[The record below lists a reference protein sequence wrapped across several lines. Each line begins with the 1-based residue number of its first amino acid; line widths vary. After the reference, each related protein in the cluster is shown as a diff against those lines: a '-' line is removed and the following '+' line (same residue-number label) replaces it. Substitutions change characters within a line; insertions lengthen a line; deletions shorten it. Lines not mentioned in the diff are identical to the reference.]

1 MPTMMGL
8 PNEILISIID
18 ATGPEDV
25 VSFSTCC
32 KLMYDLARDRL
43 EEHKEKKRL
52 LSKIFVNGDFLPFL
66 LPFRDTNGN
75 KDTDLK
81 EFFSDKRN
89 RSYPK
94 AMDVTF
100 NLEESGPLYEDKFER
115 QLESAM
121 AAVHSMIALVGGE
134 IVATEWGKDVK
145 AGYPLAVFL
154 WFLALLPNL
163 EECEIRIFGY
173 YHQTLSANYSKI
185 IRLMIEAAL
194 EQEENRLSYGGRLTK
209 CTVDADFDRNGS
221 IGESFLPFIM
231 MLPKIRIIQGCCLDI
246 EHLSWP
252 FTDAVSPLVDLD
264 LNGGINTATLSNY
277 VRGIRELKSFR
288 YNFED
293 DFFVD
298 HLDID
303 WEPCE
308 IVSTLRQSAFRTL
321 VSLDLTI
328 NLSRDLTWFDIS
340 PGIGSLRSFEVL
352 ETIHLHY
359 ILLLEEVLIAHS
371 ADEVD
376 SAETSEILD
385 EESLTKRQRLID
397 FLPSS
402 VKTFQLEDIAIA
414 EGEGVLD
421 IFEGFPEHRV
431 ERLPN
436 LELISLDTF
445 YKTISQVREI
455 CERAGVRINQ
465 AY

>member
-1 MPTMMGL
+1 MSTLMGL
-8 PNEILISIID
+8 PSEILIYIID
-18 ATGPEDV
+18 ATKPEDIE
-25 VSFSTCC
+25 SFSICC
-32 KLMYDLARDRL
+32 KRMYSLARCRL
-43 EEHKEKKRL
+43 EEHKEKKRQF
-52 LSKIFVNGDFLPFL
+52 SEIFVTDDFLPF
-66 LPFRDTNGN
+66 PEQFKDADGN
-75 KDTDLK
+75 RDTDLK

-94 AMDVTF
+94 AMTVTF
-100 NLEESGPLYEDKFER
+100 GLDEFCPLYEDEFKR
-115 QLESAM
+115 QLEYTM
-121 AAVHSMIALVGGE
+121 AEVHSMIALVVGE
-134 IVATEWGKDVK
+134 LEATEWGEDVK
-145 AGYPLAVFL
+145 AGCPLAILL

-163 EECEIRIFGY
+163 EECEIRTFGY
-173 YHQTLSANYSKI
+173 YHRTLSANYSKI
-185 IRLMIEAAL
+185 IRPMIEAAS
-194 EQEENRLSYGGRLTK
+194 EQKENGLSYGGRLTK
-209 CTVDADFDRNGS
+209 CTVDANFNRNGS

-231 MLPKIRIIQGCCLDI
+231 MLPKIRIIQGSCLDI
-246 EHLSWP
+246 GHLSWP

-264 LNGGINTATLSNY
+264 LNGGINAATLSSY
-277 VRGIRELKSFR
+277 VRGIRDLESFR

-293 DFFVD
+293 NFFL
-298 HLDID
+298 HHPDID
-303 WEPCE
+303 WKPCE
-308 IVSTLRQSAFRTL
+308 IVSTLKQSAFRTL

-328 NLSRDLTWFDIS
+328 NLSRDLTWSDIS

-359 ILLLEEVLIAHS
+359 ILLLERVIIADS

-376 SAETSEILD
+376 SAETSESSD
-385 EESLTKRQRLID
+385 RKSVAKYQHLID

-402 VKTFQLEDIAIA
+402 VKFFHLEDIA

-445 YKTISQVREI
+445 YRTVCQVRKI
-455 CERAGVRINQ
+455 CDGAGVRIHQ